1 MDQRPIQELNTPS
14 GDSINANNISLRI
27 NRQQVTDHMGV
38 LIDENSALRQEN
50 ANLFQQLDRLRL
62 EIAQKQT
69 NHDQLLQKSLCNLT
83 ITNDELTNQLNPFNP
98 ACHLRDGMQNE
109 REIFCVLSVN
119 DCRQELSSL
128 KKENDNYKH
137 ENDHLKQTLN
147 NLQKDYDHVVQTL
160 NDLQKEYNH
169 IQKQLTHLQKENDRD
184 TEENK
189 HCKNI

>member
-1 MDQRPIQELNTPS
+1 
-14 GDSINANNISLRI
+14 
-27 NRQQVTDHMGV
+27 MGV

-69 NHDQLLQKSLCNLT
+69 NHDQLLQKSL
-83 ITNDELTNQLNPFNP
+83 
-98 ACHLRDGMQNE
+98 
-109 REIFCVLSVN
+109 
-119 DCRQELSSL
+119 
-128 KKENDNYKH
+128 Y
-137 ENDHLKQTLN
+137 
-147 NLQKDYDHVVQTL
+147 YDHVVQTL